1 MENIIEVDG
10 KVYRAMNPLG
20 EEELGAAK
28 KNREKLAQLVRPYT
42 VMDTRKQAYAKR
54 WYRGRDR
61 KR

>member
-1 MENIIEVDG
+1 MDFLSIDG
-10 KVYRAMNPLG
+10 KVYRVMNPLG
-20 EEELGAAK
+20 EEELEAAR
-28 KNREKLAQLVRPYT
+28 KNREKLEQLARPYT